1 MITIITE
8 MTNAELFKNYWMPL
22 ICKYREFNF
31 IFAKTEGLQYPA
43 MRDWSNVKF
52 AKTQSAEEVI
62 KHADK
67 GGLVLGICNG
77 FQILIEAG
85 LLPGVLLR
93 NKKLRI
99 ISKNVFLKVTNI
111 QNHFCKDYKNK
122 NIIKLPIAHN
132 EGNYFASD

>member
-62 KHADK
+62 KHAETK
-67 GGLVLGICNG
+67 FVYLTKQNEIPTYELMV
-77 FQILIEAG
+77 
-85 LLPGVLLR
+85 
-93 NKKLRI
+93 KLRTPQDGLI
-99 ISKNVFLKVTNI
+99 PKIHNTDSNSSSLIVSKENYNKVKTFTGNVGTYKV
-111 QNHFCKDYKNK
+111 
-122 NIIKLPIAHN
+122 
-132 EGNYFASD
+132 